1 MSERKIIDR
10 NFLVHLAKKVGL
22 NASHLE
28 TLGTMR
34 HWEIIVDGDMMDRL
48 VEIQSQFERLEV
60 MGDDNYRGFYI
71 EVPRPEPEK
80 WGDAEE
86 LIATGEYESR
96 ESFLEDW
103 LACNP
108 METRWFHVASCRY
121 SDSGQSVLRTESVH
135 ALSLRIAPIVRM
147 QSQIIYGPKRS

>member
-1 MSERKIIDR
+1 MSERKIIDG
-10 NFLVHLAKKVGL
+10 NFLVDLAKEVGL

-28 TLGTMR
+28 ALGTMR
-34 HWEIIVDGDMMDRL
+34 HWEIIVDGDMLDRL

-60 MGDDNYRGFYI
+60 MGDDDYRGFYI
-71 EVPRPEPEK
+71 EVPRPEPEE

-103 LACNP
+103 LAAILWKP
-108 METRWFHVASCRY
+108 GGSMLLHV
-121 SDSGQSVLRTESVH
+121 DTGITGQSVLQIESVL
-135 ALSLRIAPIVRM
+135 ALS
-147 QSQIIYGPKRS
+147 